1 MLPTILSYATSS
13 PAWAI
18 PPTARRASR
27 GRGGTM
33 IIGEIGLARA
43 LVDSVTISMW
53 RGVMP

>member
-1 MLPTILSYATSS
+1 
-13 PAWAI
+13 
-18 PPTARRASR
+18 
-27 GRGGTM
+27 M